1 MIEKFL
7 EDIGLSEKEAHVY
20 LELLRTET
28 SSVLDLSKNT
38 NILRTTIYPVLES
51 LEEKGLISK
60 TKVDKKIRFAAE
72 QPERLETFIEAQ
84 KIKLNEQSKLV
95 NEYVPQLKSL
105 SRQSGEKPIIKI
117 YEGREGILKANT
129 ESFGFE
135 KSQPGDTAYFI
146 YPFDLLEDF
155 FSGTEIKNARSMRL
169 SKNINSFAIYTYSKG
184 DRTPSENSDRIRI
197 DAKKYPIKCDVS
209 IFKDRVRIHT
219 LGKSLSSILIKNQDI
234 ADTLKSLFQLIFDNL
249 KKDPK

>member
-7 EDIGLSEKEAHVY
+7 EDIGLSDKEARVY
-20 LELLRTET
+20 LELLSKEN
-28 SSVLDLSKNT
+28 SSVLDLAKNT
-38 NILRTTIYPVLES
+38 AILRTTIYPILES

-60 TKVDKKIRFAAE
+60 TKIDKKIRFTAE
-72 QPERLETFIEAQ
+72 QPERLETYIESQ

-117 YEGREGILKANT
+117 YEGREGILKANE

-135 KSQPGDTAYFI
+135 KNQSNETSYFI
-146 YPFDLLEDF
+146 YPFDLLENF
-155 FSGTEIKNARSMRL
+155 FSESEIESARSIRL
-169 SKNINSFAIYTYSKG
+169 SKNIKSQAIYTYSKG
-184 DRTPSENSDRIRI
+184 DRLVSESSERIRI
-197 DAKKYPIKCDVS
+197 DAQKYPIKCDIS
-209 IFKDRVRIHT
+209 IFKDRIRIHT

-234 ADTLKSLFQLIFDNL
+234 ADTLKSIFKLVFDNL
-249 KKDPK
+249 KKDGK

>member
-1 MIEKFL
+1 MQKFL
-7 EDIGLSEKEAHVY
+7 EDIGLSEKEALVY
-20 LELLRTET
+20 LELLRAET
-28 SSVLDLSKNT
+28 SSVLDLSKKT
-38 NILRTTIYPVLES
+38 NILRTTIYPILES
-51 LEEKGLISK
+51 LEEKGLIAK
-60 TKVDKKIRFAAE
+60 TKVNKKIRFAAE

-105 SRQSGEKPIIKI
+105 SRQAGEKPIIKI
-117 YEGREGILKANT
+117 YEGRDGILKANA

-146 YPFDLLEDF
+146 YPFDLLENF
-155 FSGTEIKNARSMRL
+155 FSDTEIKKARAVRL
-169 SKNINSFAIYTYSKG
+169 SKDIKSLAIYTYSKG
-184 DRTPSENSDRIRI
+184 DRATSENSERIRI
-197 DAKKYPIKCDVS
+197 DANKYPIKCDIS

-234 ADTLKSLFQLIFDNL
+234 ADTLKSLFKLIFEKFKNDV
-249 KKDPK
+249 K